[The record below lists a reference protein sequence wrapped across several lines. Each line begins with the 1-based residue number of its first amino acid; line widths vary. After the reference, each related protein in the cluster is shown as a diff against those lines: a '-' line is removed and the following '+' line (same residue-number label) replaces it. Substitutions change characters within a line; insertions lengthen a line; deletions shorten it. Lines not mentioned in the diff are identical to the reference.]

1 MIDPSSVAD
10 WVQASFM
17 TGLVACLAAAGAWTL
32 TREQHERSVAPS
44 PDTRALAM
52 TRRQ

>member
-1 MIDPSSVAD
+1 MLDPGSAAD

-17 TGLVACLAAAGAWTL
+17 TGVVACLAAAGMRAL

-44 PDTRALAM
+44 PNTRALA
-52 TRRQ
+52 TTGRQ